1 MTMPIDKNLILNKL
15 DTLLELLNDIEGDI
29 APDSNHNEL
38 FSGQLITALT
48 LKNIVKNDTYKQDGF
63 SIVQIMKDANRIW
76 KMGKLWK
83 ANGSNCADTMTTMN
97 DDIEECLSNGHKI
110 NAIKIYRQQMND
122 VYGVKINLRE
132 AKDYIDNTLFH
143 KLNLIIV

>member
-110 NAIKIYRQQMND
+110 NAIKTYRQQMED
-122 VYGVKINLRE
+122 IYGVKVGLRE
-132 AKDYIDNTLFH
+132 AKDYIDNIQADM
-143 KLNLIIV
+143 KRRGIV